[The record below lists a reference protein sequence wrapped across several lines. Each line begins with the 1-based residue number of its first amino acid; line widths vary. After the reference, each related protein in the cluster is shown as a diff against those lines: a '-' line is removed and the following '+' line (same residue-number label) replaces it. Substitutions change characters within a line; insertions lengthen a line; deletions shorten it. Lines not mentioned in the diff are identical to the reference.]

1 MRNYAKYGLIALGF
15 AAATGLNI
23 YVDKLQAQPTTS
35 IQAPQPVPELTLK
48 VTAPELDL
56 ISEGLQTQPFG
67 KVVPLINKLR
77 QQIVDQQSKP
87 AAEAPKVEEKK

>member
-1 MRNYAKYGLIALGF
+1 MKYVKLGLTVAFAL
-15 AAATGLNI
+15 AAVGLNI

-35 IQAPQPVPELTLK
+35 IQPPQPVPELTLK
-48 VTAPELDL
+48 VSPAELDL

-77 QQIVDQQSKP
+77 EQIIAQQPKP
-87 AAEAPKVEEKK
+87 VVPVAPVEAPK